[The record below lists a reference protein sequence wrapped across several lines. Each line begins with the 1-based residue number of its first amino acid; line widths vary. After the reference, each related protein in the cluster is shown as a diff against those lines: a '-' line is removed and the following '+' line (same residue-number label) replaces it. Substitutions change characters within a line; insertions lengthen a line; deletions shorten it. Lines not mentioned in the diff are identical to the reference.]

1 MYHDKD
7 KVDKHGIVGEWGVST
22 NARTKPI
29 MVAESYFWV
38 NNSPEM
44 FHSQELVDQL
54 NSLERN
60 NAGQVSSRSYSDM
73 FMATCFCAYVRKMK
87 ELEILPQLQVSA
99 DEVQQQ
105 NINTV
110 STLIHA
116 ISPIQYSKEQ
126 IFERVKKEI
135 LGIQPEEEYIPP
147 EEREVFNLPFFFE

>member
-1 MYHDKD
+1 
-7 KVDKHGIVGEWGVST
+7 
-22 NARTKPI
+22 
-29 MVAESYFWV
+29 
-38 NNSPEM
+38 
-44 FHSQELVDQL
+44 
-54 NSLERN
+54 
-60 NAGQVSSRSYSDM
+60 
-73 FMATCFCAYVRKMK
+73 MATCFCAYVRKMK